1 MNNKKL
7 PTDSELMSPCI
18 SVCRIDPVNEIC
30 LGCFRTRGEI
40 ASWSSMNKGEQST
53 LLDILGE
60 RRAARTGVKRR
71 RRRLA
76 RDDFFGALGL

>member
-1 MNNKKL
+1 
-7 PTDSELMSPCI
+7 MSPCI
-18 SVCRIDPVNEIC
+18 SVCRMDPVHEIC

-40 ASWSSMNKGEQST
+40 ASWSSMNKVEQST

-60 RRAARTGVKRR
+60 RRAAITGVKRR

-76 RDDFFGALGL
+76 REGSFGTLGL